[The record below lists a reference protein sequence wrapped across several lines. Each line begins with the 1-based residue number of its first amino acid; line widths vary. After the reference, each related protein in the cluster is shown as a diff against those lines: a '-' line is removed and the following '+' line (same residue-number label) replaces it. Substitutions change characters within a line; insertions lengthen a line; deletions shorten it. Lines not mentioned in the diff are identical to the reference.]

1 MKQGSQKSKGNA
13 FENKVAKD
21 LSSWLTDGS
30 REDVLI
36 RSQNS
41 GGRATVLNYAGKN
54 FVSQAGDIT
63 AVDQEG
69 FTLMDTFIIECKHH
83 KNLYLDSLLFNSRKD
98 GIIAHWKKLLKECET
113 FSRSPMYIARQN
125 GKPILVAFDSFGVN
139 FFNLKQHL
147 TASFHQIDLYIVHFD
162 TFINYSDK
170 SNLTS
175 GITDVN
181 QVQIKPRI

>member
-1 MKQGSQKSKGNA
+1 MKQGRQKTKGNA

-41 GGRATVLNYAGKN
+41 GGRATVLNYSGKN

-69 FTLMDTFIIECKHH
+69 FSLMDTFIIECKHH
-83 KNLYLDSLLFNSRKD
+83 KNLYLDSLVFNSRKD
-98 GIIAHWKKLLKECET
+98 GIIAHWKKLLDECST
-113 FSRSPMYIARQN
+113 FSRNPMYIARQN
-125 GKPILVAFDSFGVN
+125 GKPILVAFNSFGTS
-139 FFNLKQHL
+139 FFNLNNYL
-147 TASFHQIDLYIVHFD
+147 TASFHQIDLHIVQFD
-162 TFINYSDK
+162 SFIKYSDK
-170 SNLTS
+170 SNLAS

-181 QVQIKPRI
+181 KVNIKPRT